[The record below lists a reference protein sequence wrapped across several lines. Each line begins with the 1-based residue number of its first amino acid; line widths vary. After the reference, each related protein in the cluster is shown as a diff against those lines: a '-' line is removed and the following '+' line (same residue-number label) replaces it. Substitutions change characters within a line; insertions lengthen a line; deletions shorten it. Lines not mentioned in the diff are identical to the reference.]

1 MASRR
6 GVSQATT
13 RINVDKLA
21 QQIADEL
28 SQFTT
33 EIVEQIDI
41 SGARIGKKAVKKLK
55 ATSPKKSG
63 RYKKSWM
70 MTTDK
75 VIGLPNKYTL
85 HVRAPRYRLT
95 HLLEKGHV
103 IAGGTGRVKAYPHIG
118 PVEEEVIEQFTREV
132 EEAIKRG

>member
-13 RINVDKLA
+13 RVNVDKLA
-21 QQIADEL
+21 RQIADEL
-28 SQFTT
+28 AKLTSD
-33 EIVEQIDI
+33 IVADLDLIGE
-41 SGARIGKKAVKKLK
+41 RIGKKAVKKLRVI
-55 ATSPKKSG
+55 SPRRFG
-63 RYKKSWM
+63 IYRGDWM
-70 MTTDK
+70 MTTDR

-85 HVRAPRYRLT
+85 HVREPSYRLT

-103 IAGGTGRVKAYPHIG
+103 IANGTGRVKAHPHIG
-118 PVEEEVIEQFTREV
+118 PVEEEVIAEFTREM